1 MAFDAA
7 ARPIRDDGMS
17 VSSYH
22 SDAYTL
28 PGDLMEDDARSIL
41 TVSSYDSYDSR
52 CPREVQLPS
61 YRVPRAQGVSQPV
74 YEAWTLCMSHEIG
87 HEVTKLKSCGFDI
100 LSTHNEE
107 APWIYCRSEPYE
119 QQELSDMSLE
129 AIGRY
134 QAENKRCFPSRL
146 LRGPAKPYEHDL
158 DKRIQKLP
166 IALQSELNGLLRRR
180 EDATSNRF
188 HRREWTVTMVRE
200 QYRYRFASARP
211 GEVKRSGR
219 FWKKKKDQRRIEYLF
234 IIRGAVGKV
243 AADDKG

>member
-28 PGDLMEDDARSIL
+28 PGNHMEDDARSVL
-41 TVSSYDSYDSR
+41 TASSYDI
-52 CPREVQLPS
+52 
-61 YRVPRAQGVSQPV
+61 RVPKAQGVYQPV
-74 YEAWTLCMSHEIG
+74 YEAWTLCMSHETG
-87 HEVTKLKSCGFDI
+87 HDVTKLKSGGFDI
-100 LSTHNEE
+100 LSTHKEE
-107 APWIYCRSEPYE
+107 APWIYYRPEPYE
-119 QQELSDMSLE
+119 QQELSDMALE

-134 QAENKRCFPSRL
+134 QAENQRCFPSHL
-146 LRGPAKPYEHDL
+146 IRGPAKPYEHDL

-166 IALQSELNGLLRRR
+166 VALQSELNGLLRRR
-180 EDATSNRF
+180 EEATSNRF
-188 HRREWTVTMVRE
+188 HRRDWTVTMVRE

-211 GEVKRSGR
+211 EEVKRSGR
-219 FWKKKKDQRRIEYLF
+219 FWKKKQDQRRIEYFF

-243 AADDKG
+243 ATDDKGHEAIWQRR